1 MVDSDTNLMANLG
14 QSFKAFVQFEDPDVG
29 GNFLRL
35 KSIQT
40 VTVQYDFTDED
51 RYNDSGILSLVRT
64 GQNHLVTINLILTA
78 EEIDTVDPPT
88 DKSTV
93 SWFLFQKFILER
105 IKLFVRE
112 TFVTEGVT
120 PATLRNE
127 FTMDVQGVG
136 TVRNVGGAIELP
148 INGRILDEP
157 RPTFVKT

>member
-14 QSFKAFVQFEDPDVG
+14 QSFKAFVQFEDPD
-29 GNFLRL
+29 NPSDFLRL

-112 TFVTEGVT
+112 TFLTEGT
-120 PATLRNE
+120 NNTLRNE
-127 FTMDVQGVG
+127 FTMDVQGIG